1 MAEFNATRGNHRQD
15 QIPDWPARFKQLA
28 SQARD
33 PRLQGF
39 YQAGTVDGDTP
50 ISQVP
55 LVSVDFETTGLN
67 SQTDGIVSI
76 GLIPMSLQR
85 IRCSQAQHW
94 ILKPREELNSESIVI
109 HGITHS
115 EVAEAPDILSILGEL
130 LEAIQGSI
138 LVVHHRGIERPFLNA
153 ALESRL
159 GEGIEFPV
167 IDTMDL
173 EARVHRRNSRK
184 FVDRLFK
191 RRPVSIRLADSRTR
205 YNLPFYH
212 PHHALSDA
220 VATAELLQA
229 QIAHRY
235 SPDTPVKAL
244 WR

>member
-1 MAEFNATRGNHRQD
+1 MVGFNPSRINHAQD
-15 QIPDWPARFKQLA
+15 QAPDWQARFAQLA
-28 SQARD
+28 VRAKD
-33 PRLQGF
+33 PRLQSF
-39 YQAGTVDGDTP
+39 YQAGTVNGDTP
-50 ISQVP
+50 ISQAP
-55 LVSVDFETTGLN
+55 LVSMDFETTGLN
-67 SQTDGIVSI
+67 SKTEGIVSI

-85 IRCSQAQHW
+85 IRCGQAQHW

-115 EVAEAPDILSILGEL
+115 EVAAAPDILSILGEL

-173 EARVHRRNSRK
+173 EARVHRRKPRG

-212 PHHALSDA
+212 PHHALTDA

-235 SPDTPVKAL
+235 SPDTPVKEL